1 MDSSSLSRNAR
12 PGLASMA
19 EPASPDDLRY
29 SSLKKNHKIVNQK
42 SQTTLKSSFS
52 MERLR
57 RELSPLPLASKK
69 NLQKD
74 NAENE
79 GDYKNKL
86 PALPGLIHDPL
97 EEQEILDQLKK
108 EVIPGSCKSH
118 FALQYRLESDK
129 ANLNF

>member
-1 MDSSSLSRNAR
+1 
-12 PGLASMA
+12 
-19 EPASPDDLRY
+19 
-29 SSLKKNHKIVNQK
+29 
-42 SQTTLKSSFS
+42 
-52 MERLR
+52 MERLK

-97 EEQEILDQLKK
+97 EEQEILDQLKN
-108 EVIPGSCKSH
+108 EVIPGSCKSQ
-118 FALQYRLESDK
+118 FALQYRL
-129 ANLNF
+129 